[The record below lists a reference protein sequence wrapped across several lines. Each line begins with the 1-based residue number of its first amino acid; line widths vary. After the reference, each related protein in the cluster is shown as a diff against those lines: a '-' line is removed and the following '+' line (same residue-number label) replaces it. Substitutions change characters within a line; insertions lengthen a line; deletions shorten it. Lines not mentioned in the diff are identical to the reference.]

1 METKPPKCCHPD
13 CENCPYND
21 CIYDGIEDDETKIID
36 DNVKRLAMIQR
47 AAMNGTESIY
57 KYNHSEKGKAR
68 MERYEQSEKRK
79 ESRKRYYQS
88 EKGKEAQ
95 RRYRKSEKGRAKNA
109 EKSRRYRER
118 KKEISKW
125 MEEVREY
132 NKLHRYE

>member
-1 METKPPKCCHPD
+1 MGGKPPNCCHPD

-21 CIYDGIEDDETKIID
+21 CGYDGIEEDETKIID
-36 DNVKRLAMIQR
+36 DNVKRLAMLQR
-47 AAMNGTESIY
+47 ASMSGTQNIF

-68 MERYEQSEKRK
+68 MKRYEKSEKRN

-95 RRYRKSEKGRAKNA
+95 RRYRQSEKGRAKNA

-118 KKEISKW
+118 KKEIEKW
-125 MEEVREY
+125 REEVREN